1 MNIRDLPPGHWV
13 VAHLPD
19 GRTAIAGHDDPIV
32 KVMRRL
38 SAAGLVNR
46 AMRYPGNLGD
56 YAAVADWL
64 DAREPPAAG
73 QLQLWQEAA

>member
-19 GRTAIAGHDDPIV
+19 GRTAIARHDDPIV

-38 SAAGLVNR
+38 SAAGLANPSV
-46 AMRYPGNLGD
+46 RYPGNLGD

-64 DAREPPAAG
+64 DIHEPPVG
-73 QLQLWQEAA
+73 QRLWREAA